1 MSPRASPLP
10 LLLATGGLIGA
21 TFPLGKL
28 AGEAGVP
35 PLVWSFLIAAGSA
48 LVLVAALA
56 MRREAVAFDLRHLRY
71 DLIAGVVSLAI
82 PNALVFSV
90 IPRLGAGF
98 TSILFTLSP
107 ILTLAF
113 SAVLRLRRTTPLG
126 IAGIAVG
133 FAGALVIV
141 VSKGQVGRPAEPAW
155 LVLALLIPVSLA
167 VGNVYRTLYWPPGA
181 SGLRL
186 AAGMNIAAAIVL
198 ALASLLLLGDFPV
211 AAVAATP
218 ALSLLQVASSA
229 AMFAFFFRLQAVGGP
244 VYLSQIGY
252 VAAAVGLASG
262 SLLLGES
269 YGALTWLGAAVV
281 AAGVAMTTIAQV
293 KR

>member
-1 MSPRASPLP
+1 MPPLAQPLP

-35 PLVWSFLIAAGSA
+35 PLVWSFFIAAGSA

-56 MRREAVAFDLRHLRY
+56 ARREAVALDKRHLRY
-71 DLIAGVVSLAI
+71 DLMAGLISLAI

-113 SAVLRLRRTTPLG
+113 SALLRLRRTTPLG
-126 IAGIAVG
+126 LAGIGVG

-141 VSKGQVGRPAEPAW
+141 MSKGQIDRPAEPAW
-155 LVLALLIPVSLA
+155 LLLALLVPVSLA
-167 VGNVYRTLYWPPGA
+167 AGNVYRTLDWPPGA

-186 AAGMNIAAAIVL
+186 AAGMNVAAAMVL
-198 ALASLLLLGDFPV
+198 ALASILLLGSFPV
-211 AAVAATP
+211 
-218 ALSLLQVASSA
+218 
-229 AMFAFFFRLQAVGGP
+229 
-244 VYLSQIGY
+244 
-252 VAAAVGLASG
+252 
-262 SLLLGES
+262 E
-269 YGALTWLGAAVV
+269 
-281 AAGVAMTTIAQV
+281 TIATTPSSRSRRSPRAQRCSPSSSGCRRSGGRSTFRRSATSPRPWV
-293 KR
+293 SRRGRCFWAKAMAR